1 MKFKKIGQ
9 YSYFLAFLLILSCQ
23 SQVALPQMTIEQFVG
38 CFLHPVS
45 CVFDSPKAVTIPRER
60 WDSLAYRAV
69 RVNALTSGVFTTI
82 LRDSSDVEYTL
93 GYTTPAVIRADT
105 TYPLIIYLHGGTGS
119 PLSTKGEKAYDMLRP
134 LADTFNLFLASP
146 SANRFSP
153 WWSPSGIGRILQ
165 TLRFMTLHYP
175 INPDKVF
182 LAGVS
187 DGATGCYAAA
197 NTIPT
202 PFAGFIAVS
211 GFGGMLPSI
220 GMTLIPSNIMQRPI
234 YNVNAGKDRIY
245 DIVQVNKFLDWL
257 VGLGVP
263 VERKEYPDELH
274 GFDYRDKEFAAI
286 AHYIRTWSKP
296 SDKRQVNW
304 TEVAE
309 FPNCADNLIGFIPD
323 NASLSRHITAFWKTD
338 TLVINAEGLR
348 EAVLSF
354 PNIDKETITVRIN
367 KKQSRR
373 IHALPGNAPLSYRLM
388 MHSCFPIVA
397 HSACYRIQ
405 F

>member
-1 MKFKKIGQ
+1 MNFHKIGHHG
-9 YSYFLAFLLILSCQ
+9 YFLALVLIVSCQ
-23 SQVALPQMTIEQFVG
+23 RHNAAPQITVEQFVG
-38 CFLHPVS
+38 CFLSPVS
-45 CVFDSPKAVTIPRER
+45 CVLNSPIAASVPQEQ
-60 WDSLAYRAV
+60 WDSLACRAV
-69 RVNALTSGVFTTI
+69 RMSTLKSGVFATI
-82 LRDSSDVEYTL
+82 LKDSSDVEYTL
-93 GYTTPAVIRADT
+93 GYTTPSAIRTDT
-105 TYPLIIYLHGGTGS
+105 TYPLIIYLHGGNGS
-119 PLSTKGEKAYDMLRP
+119 PLSTKGEKAYDMLLP

-197 NTIPT
+197 NTIPS

-211 GFGGMLPSI
+211 GFGGMLPAV

-245 DIVQVNKFLDWL
+245 DIAQVNKFLDWL
-257 VGLGVP
+257 VDQGVP

-274 GFDYRDKEFAAI
+274 GFDYRAKEFGTI
-286 AHYIRTWSKP
+286 ARYIRTWSKP
-296 SDKRQVNW
+296 KDKPSVNW
-304 TEVAE
+304 TTVAE

-323 NASLSRHITAFWKTD
+323 NSSSSRHITAFWKTD
-338 TLVINAEGLR
+338 TLAINAAGLR

-354 PNIDKETITVRIN
+354 PSIDKETIVIRMSNKQVR
-367 KKQSRR
+367 S
-373 IHALPGNAPLSYRLM
+373 IHALPGNTPLSFGLM
-388 MHSCFPIVA
+388 MHSCFPVVSHA
-397 HSACYRIQ
+397 ACYRIQ